1 VGVSVVA
8 AHGLSGCESQTVEQ
22 RFSSC
27 GTQAQQLFS
36 MWGLSA
42 SEIEP
47 MSSALAGGLYHQ
59 GS

>member
-1 VGVSVVA
+1 MGVSVVA

-22 RFSSC
+22 RFSC

-36 MWGLSA
+36 TWDLSG

-47 MSSALAGGLYHQ
+47 MSSASAGGLDHQ